1 MSVMR
6 DGRMIGTVERA
17 DTDQRRLAGMM
28 VGREV
33 ILRVDKTEADP
44 KETRLEVTDLQ
55 VESEH
60 GAGLAVDGGSLQV
73 RAGEILGIA
82 GIEGNGQ
89 PELVECITSLLPAA
103 GGTVLLDGVEVTA
116 ASVRARR
123 QRGLSHIPEA
133 RYERGLAPP
142 FTAAMHSV
150 LGDHSRPPYASR
162 AGILDEA
169 AINSHADRIIEDY
182 DVRPRSRD
190 VQASSY
196 SGGNAQKLIVA
207 RELERPLR
215 LLIAAQPDRKSTR
228 LNSSHVAITYA

>member
-60 GAGLAVDGGSLQV
+60 GVGLAVDGVSLQV

-89 PELVECITSLLPAA
+89 SELVECITGLLPAV
-103 GGTVLLDGVEVTA
+103 GGSVLIDTSDVTN
-116 ASVRARR
+116 ASVRSRR
-123 QRGLSHIPEA
+123 QRGLSHIPED
-133 RYERGLAPP
+133 RYERGLVPP
-142 FTAAMHSV
+142 FSAALNSV
-150 LGDHSRPPYASR
+150 LGDHYLPPFASR
-162 AGILDEA
+162 A
-169 AINSHADRIIEDY
+169 
-182 DVRPRSRD
+182 
-190 VQASSY
+190 
-196 SGGNAQKLIVA
+196 
-207 RELERPLR
+207 
-215 LLIAAQPDRKSTR
+215 
-228 LNSSHVAITYA
+228 